1 MNKENKYLE
10 EYKDNF
16 NYYNLITKINPNYR
30 LYFNKKT
37 KLFEIINIA
46 NFGEICLKFSSF
58 SLKLLEI
65 LQKSSVCNSKII
77 FKKIE
82 NHNSNLTEKLQEDST
97 NLTLEKAKDTIK
109 TLHTNYF
116 N

>member
-58 SLKLLEI
+58 SLNLLKI
-65 LQKSSVCNSKII
+65 LQNSSVCNSKKI
-77 FKKIE
+77 FEEIE
-82 NHNSNLTEKLQEDST
+82 NHNSKLTKKMQEDNK

-109 TLHTNYF
+109 TLHNNCF